1 MEIQGGLKMISVI
14 KKVDMKLKKIKFD
27 NGELIDV
34 ETGKIIS
41 LVEDLA
47 KVFDDREFTI
57 TATVTSKKEY
67 DVEDFS

>member
-1 MEIQGGLKMISVI
+1 MISVI